1 MPHKFTIGDNVEFLP
16 AIGRTIDAA
25 RGLYVVTMQLP
36 DRDGEFE
43 YRIRSPDEPHE
54 GLARESELRRA

>member
-43 YRIRSPDEPHE
+43 YRIRSADEPHE
-54 GLARESELRRA
+54 RTARESELRGA

>member
-54 GLARESELRRA
+54 RPARESELRGA